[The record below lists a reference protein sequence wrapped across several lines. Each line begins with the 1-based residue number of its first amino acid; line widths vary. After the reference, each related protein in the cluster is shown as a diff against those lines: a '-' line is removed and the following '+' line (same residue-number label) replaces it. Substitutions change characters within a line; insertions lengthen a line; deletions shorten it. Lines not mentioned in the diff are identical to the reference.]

1 MTDQG
6 RSALEARLHA
16 TDEYCE
22 HFDVGPNGERPWN
35 QCEHRAAA
43 ILGEHGLFIAD
54 ASKHEPQIEN
64 DYGDCTLSCSCGW
77 SSGGQIGHGHTESGS
92 YFDHIVGAP

>member
-6 RSALEARLHA
+6 RSALAERLVP
-16 TDEYCE
+16 Y
-22 HFDVGPNGERPWN
+22 DVYEFEIDPHGMMIQAPEL
-35 QCEHRAAA
+35 AAA

-54 ASKHEPQIEN
+54 ASKHEPGVEN
-64 DYGDCTLSCSCGW
+64 SEVGYVLVCLCGW
-77 SSGGQIGHGHTESGS
+77 EYQGGES